1 LREMPVDV
9 GAIVLA
15 AGHGTRMK
23 STLAKVLHP
32 MAGHPMVHYPIV
44 AALGAGASELVLVV
58 GPHNETALKGHVAEH
73 YPGAPIRT
81 SVQAVARGTGDAAR
95 AGLAGFSAPHDWT
108 LILCGD
114 TPLVRA
120 EDLRMLLDAAR
131 SEPKPEVW
139 VMTCVVDEPYG
150 YGRIVKDLAGNVLQ
164 IVEQRDLSGNESEIR
179 EINSGIYLAK
189 RNWLDSALGELKPNN
204 AQGEYYLT
212 DIVRAAHLGAGARSV
227 QSSPEA
233 SLGVNDPDQLRAL
246 EQKLLARSVG

>member
-1 LREMPVDV
+1 MPQDV

-23 STLAKVLHP
+23 STLPKVLHP

-58 GPHNETALKGHVAEH
+58 GPHNQVALAEHVEQH

-95 AGLAGFSAPHDWT
+95 AGLAGFSQAHDWV

-120 EDLRMLLDAAR
+120 EDLRALLDAAR
-131 SEPKPEVW
+131 SEPGTAVW
-139 VMTCVVDEPYG
+139 VMTCVVDEPHG
-150 YGRIVKDLAGNVLQ
+150 YGRIVKDLAGNVLR
-164 IVEQRDLSGNESEIR
+164 IVEQRDLSGSEAELR

-189 RNWLDSALGELKPNN
+189 RGWLDSALKELKPNN

-212 DIVRAAHLGAGARSV
+212 DIVRAAHAAGGARSV
-227 QSSPEA
+227 QSSPDA
-233 SLGVNDPDQLRAL
+233 SLGVNDPDQLCAL
-246 EQKLLARSVG
+246 EKKLLARGAG